1 MLKGPGKTEPERDHA
16 QTHMANTHTAHPHPR
31 GGADVGQKQPLERG
45 EMRILS
51 EGPPGAPI
59 GVGCYVWDGFH
70 GNSLLSSPKT
80 LQVRL
85 PRLLQPP
92 AAKFQ
97 RLPLLPLWAPTPGR
111 TRRQGVSCHTRISRL
126 PHPCLPRPCLLFSIL
141 GSRLL
146 PPPPTTTLGDAWL
159 PLLEVTEAQGEAE
172 LPKFESFPCGVGRV
186 WSTKGQGSRRPCIAP
201 NPRLEHAFIHSSH
214 PYCNL

>member
-1 MLKGPGKTEPERDHA
+1 MYGMVS
-16 QTHMANTHTAHPHPR
+16 MAILYFLHQRLCKYGFQDSFNPQLPNSR
-31 GGADVGQKQPLERG
+31 GCPY
-45 EMRILS
+45 S
-51 EGPPGAPI
+51 HCGPPRLGEPD
-59 GVGCYVWDGFH
+59 VRECPVTHEFH
-70 GNSLLSSPKT
+70 AYPTLVCPDPACSSPS
-80 LQVRL
+80 L
-85 PRLLQPP
+85 
-92 AAKFQ
+92 A
-97 RLPLLPLWAPTPGR
+97 
-111 TRRQGVSCHTRISRL
+111 
-126 PHPCLPRPCLLFSIL
+126 L
-141 GSRLL
+141 GYS